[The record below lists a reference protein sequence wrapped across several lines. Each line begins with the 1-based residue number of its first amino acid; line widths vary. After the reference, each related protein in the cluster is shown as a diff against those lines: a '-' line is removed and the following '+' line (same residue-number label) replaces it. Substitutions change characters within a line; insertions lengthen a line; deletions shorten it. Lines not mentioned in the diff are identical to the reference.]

1 MKKILPILLLLV
13 LLLGCAKVSE
23 DKLVD
28 TVGEEKE
35 PSIQVEET
43 AEPPKET
50 IETPVVETKEKPT
63 TEEVDETEPIV
74 VTKPLPELELTGELK
89 ELMDKLERKVK
100 NYKYTYGVPP
110 LSTEINTYSVQ
121 LKNKAGEEEY
131 LIRVD
136 LYDYEPTIL
145 QDYWDTVFLNP
156 ATQEAK
162 IYCLDKSRCQSK
174 EVDKLNKTEEVSY
187 DEYKK
192 KTPTDWAKEIPNDA
206 KLIGPELLDK
216 KTVTKFEY
224 TSPDGT
230 KYSIWLD
237 TTYGLP
243 MQVVLEQADGTKIK
257 HLYRDMKIN
266 TEKDAD
272 FKPPF

>member
-50 IETPVVETKEKPT
+50 IEPPVVETGET
-63 TEEVDETEPIV
+63 AETEDVDETEPAV
-74 VTKPLPELELTGELK
+74 ATKPLPELELTGELK
-89 ELMDKLERKVK
+89 ELMDKLNRKVK

-110 LSTEINTYSVQ
+110 LSTEINIYSVQ
-121 LKNKAGEEEY
+121 LKNSKGEEDY
-131 LIRVD
+131 LIRID
-136 LYDYEPTIL
+136 LYDYEPTML

-156 ATQEAK
+156 AVQEAK
-162 IYCLDKSRCQSK
+162 VYCLDKSRCQSK
-174 EVDKLNKTEEVSY
+174 EINKLNKTEEVSY
-187 DEYKK
+187 NEYYK

-224 TSPDGT
+224 TSPEGT
-230 KYSIWLD
+230 KNTIWLD

-257 HLYRDMKIN
+257 HSYRDMEIN
-266 TEKDAD
+266 TETDED